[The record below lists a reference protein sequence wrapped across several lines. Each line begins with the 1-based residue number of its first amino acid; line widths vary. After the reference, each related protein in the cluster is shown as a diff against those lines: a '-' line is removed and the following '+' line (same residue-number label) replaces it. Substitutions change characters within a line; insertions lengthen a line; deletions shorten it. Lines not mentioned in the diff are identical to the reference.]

1 MNPTYTI
8 DLALKPT
15 TFDLWHV
22 CLAGTVVVL
31 ALLLISLLVVMVFSL
46 DRASKKTLSAIMQQA
61 QAPAPKAEVK
71 VVEKLVEVPKL
82 VEVEKVVEKIVE
94 KIVEVEKIVPGP
106 APEPV
111 ILKEATPDAALQL
124 LGLLQKEA
132 RFIDFIKEDITS
144 YGDADIGIAARVV
157 HEGCKRAINEHFSLA
172 AVRTESEGSKVTL
185 PEGFDAASVRLTG
198 NIVGSAPFTGTLV
211 HKGWQVT
218 NIRLPKLTQGHNAAV
233 IAAAEVEL

>member
-1 MNPTYTI
+1 MNNYTI
-8 DLALKPT
+8 DLSLKPT

-31 ALLLISLLVVMVFSL
+31 ALILIVLLLSMVISLARSN
-46 DRASKKTLSAIMQQA
+46 KKPAESAA
-61 QAPAPKAEVK
+61 QPLTVTPEPVIK
-71 VVEKLVEVPKL
+71 V
-82 VEVEKVVEKIVE
+82 VE
-94 KIVEVEKIVPGP
+94 KIVEVEKIVQAP

-132 RFIDFIKEDITS
+132 RFIDFIKEDIGS
-144 YGDADIGIAARVV
+144 YSDADIGVAARVV
-157 HEGCKRAINEHFSLA
+157 HEGCNKAINEHFTLA
-172 AVRTESEGSKVTL
+172 TVRSESEGSKVTL
-185 PEGFDAASVRLTG
+185 PAGFDAGSVRLTG

-218 NIRLPKLTQGHNAAV
+218 ELRLPKLTQGYNAKI